1 MDGCF
6 IFNNTLS
13 VSETPFAWN
22 ALMER
27 FRMNRALTIQET
39 AHNVW
44 ETIRYGSYTDEALYF
59 GTNAGA
65 PTVYGPNGLR
75 YYRGGYT
82 YMVSIQ
88 DRTDL
93 INSGL
98 VDASYFT
105 PCPGSFGYG
114 PFGSGPY
121 GGGTFGG
128 EM

>member
-1 MDGCF
+1 MAICYL
-6 IFNNTLS
+6 FNNTLS
-13 VSETPFAWN
+13 VSEAPFAWN

-27 FRMNRALTIQET
+27 YRINRALTIQET

-44 ETIRYGSYTDEALYF
+44 ETVRYDSYTNELNYT
-59 GTNAGA
+59 GTGPGA
-65 PTVYGPNGLR
+65 PTVVQPNGLR

-82 YMVSIQ
+82 YQVSDQ

-105 PCPGSFGYG
+105 FCSNGFGQG
-114 PFGSGPY
+114 PFGSGP
-121 GGGTFGG
+121 FGG
-128 EM
+128 MA